1 MGRAQLRPFIPGR
14 KICVSAC
21 SHGEQDKL
29 VEGEGLA
36 APDIQLGDG
45 TGGLATVS
53 ALPMGLKIFVYPPG
67 LTEPRI
73 RSCHEEGLAACN
85 RLQATDIRKALPP
98 LSEAD
103 GRAREDKF
111 V

>member
-1 MGRAQLRPFIPGR
+1 M
-14 KICVSAC
+14 
-21 SHGEQDKL
+21 
-29 VEGEGLA
+29 EGEGLA

-53 ALPMGLKIFVYPPG
+53 ALPMGLKNFVYPPG

-73 RSCHEEGLAACN
+73 RSCHEEGLAASN